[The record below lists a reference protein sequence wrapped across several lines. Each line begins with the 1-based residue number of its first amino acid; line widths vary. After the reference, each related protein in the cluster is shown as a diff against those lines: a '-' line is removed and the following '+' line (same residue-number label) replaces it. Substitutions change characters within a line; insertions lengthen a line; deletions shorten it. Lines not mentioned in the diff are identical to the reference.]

1 MPLDID
7 EEEDLEEDVKKGG
20 KKIWKILFVFLI
32 VLLLAGG
39 ISGGTLY
46 FTGFWNGAD
55 KIAKAEVD
63 EKKDKKSKKSKKN
76 KKSKKSQKRKKDKK
90 KKGNKKGKK
99 KVSKNK
105 ASKSKG
111 PKKRALYFPLKPEFT
126 VNFENTQSA
135 SYLQVAIQVM
145 AREQDALDDVEHH
158 MPAIRNSVLLLL
170 GSQTFEKVNTHV
182 GKEKLRKSVL
192 KTIQKILKSETGKT
206 GIEDV
211 YFTSI
216 IMQ

>member
-90 KKGNKKGKK
+90 KKGKK

-135 SYLQVAIQVM
+135 SYLQIAIQVM